1 MESNIILIALGAAVL
16 GLVLGLAISK
26 VREKSNASQ
35 LTKNAKRE
43 ASSIISKA
51 KSEGESTKK
60 DKIFQA
66 KERFLELK
74 SEHEQVILSRE
85 KKMSEAEK
93 RTRDN
98 ESQIS
103 SELSKNKKLSVD
115 IESKIKDYDHRLE
128 I

>member
-66 KERFLELK
+66 KERFLRIE
-74 SEHEQVILSRE
+74 I
-85 KKMSEAEK
+85 
-93 RTRDN
+93 RT
-98 ESQIS
+98 
-103 SELSKNKKLSVD
+103 
-115 IESKIKDYDHRLE
+115 
-128 I
+128 